1 MDEGLLVLIIAL
13 LTLENSTAA
22 FDINDTWTTV
32 WNEVKVILE
41 NSDQNLAI
49 LVEAD
54 KAEASELK
62 LEEFPEISAFNKTH
76 ISTLIHLLQEDEGL
90 SKFVSL
96 TMVAENSLF
105 QDARYVN
112 RSLTVIAGLDIC
124 KDFVFAIVLEQHPP
138 HIKISNPMSHN
149 SKEVCEVTKE
159 AMDLQVI
166 LGVSAAT
173 LVTALVTISICLVL
187 CKTKGQLCWKKK
199 IPQRRS
205 FDKNPIYGE
214 YAEIYKESEVIHEL
228 NVISKHLSQV
238 RDTNVDYYGH
248 TGRSIVAQLSD
259 RNSQY
264 SSSE

>member
-32 WNEVKVILE
+32 WNEVKAILE
-41 NSDQNLAI
+41 NSDKNLAI

-62 LEEFPEISAFNKTH
+62 LKEFPEISAFNKTH

-90 SKFVSL
+90 SKFASL

-105 QDARYVN
+105 RDARYVN
-112 RSLTVIAGLDIC
+112 GSLTVIAGLDIC

-138 HIKISNPMSHN
+138 RIKISNPMSYN

-166 LGVSAAT
+166 LAVSAAT

-264 SSSE
+264 YSSE

>member
-1 MDEGLLVLIIAL
+1 MDDGLLVLIIAL
-13 LTLENSTAA
+13 LTLERSTA
-22 FDINDTWTTV
+22 FDINDTWKTV
-32 WNEVKVILE
+32 WNEVKAILE
-41 NSDQNLAI
+41 TSDQDLAT

-62 LEEFPEISAFNKTH
+62 LKEFPEISAFNKTH
-76 ISTLIHLLQEDEGL
+76 ISTLIHLLQEDEDL

-105 QDARYVN
+105 QEAKYVN
-112 RSLTVIAGLDIC
+112 GSLTVIAGLDIC

-138 HIKISNPMSHN
+138 HIKISNPMSY
-149 SKEVCEVTKE
+149 KEVCEVTKE

-166 LGVSAAT
+166 LGVSGAT

-238 RDTNVDYYGH
+238 QDNNVDYYGH
-248 TGRSIVAQLSD
+248 TGRSNLT
-259 RNSQY
+259 
-264 SSSE
+264 

>member
-13 LTLENSTAA
+13 LTLERSTA
-22 FDINDTWTTV
+22 FDINDTWKTV
-32 WNEVKVILE
+32 WNEVKAILE
-41 NSDQNLAI
+41 NSDKNLAI

-62 LEEFPEISAFNKTH
+62 LKEFPEISAFNKTH
-76 ISTLIHLLQEDEGL
+76 ISTLIHLLQEDEGF
-90 SKFVSL
+90 SKSVSL

-112 RSLTVIAGLDIC
+112 GSLTVIAGLDIC

-138 HIKISNPMSHN
+138 HIKISNPMLYN

-166 LGVSAAT
+166 LAVSAAT
-173 LVTALVTISICLVL
+173 LVTALVTISICLLL

-238 RDTNVDYYGH
+238 QDTNVDYYGH
-248 TGRSIVAQLSD
+248 TGRSNHLT
-259 RNSQY
+259 
-264 SSSE
+264 

>member
-13 LTLENSTAA
+13 LTLERSTA
-22 FDINDTWTTV
+22 FDINDTWKTV
-32 WNEVKVILE
+32 WNEVKAILE
-41 NSDQNLAI
+41 NSDKNLAI

-62 LEEFPEISAFNKTH
+62 LKEFPEISAFNKTH
-76 ISTLIHLLQEDEGL
+76 ISTLIHLLQEDEGF
-90 SKFVSL
+90 SKSVSL

-112 RSLTVIAGLDIC
+112 GSLTVIAGLDIC
-124 KDFVFAIVLEQHPP
+124 KDFVFAIVLEQHPL
-138 HIKISNPMSHN
+138 HIKISNPMLYN

-159 AMDLQVI
+159 AMYLNVI
-166 LGVSAAT
+166 LVVTAAT
-173 LVTALVTISICLVL
+173 LLKALLTISICLVL

-205 FDKNPIYGE
+205 VDKNPIYGE

>member
-1 MDEGLLVLIIAL
+1 MDKGLLVLIIAL
-13 LTLENSTAA
+13 LTLERSTA
-22 FDINDTWTTV
+22 FDINDTWKTV
-32 WNEVKVILE
+32 WNEVKAILE
-41 NSDQNLAI
+41 NSDKNLAI

-62 LEEFPEISAFNKTH
+62 LKEFPEISAFNKTH

-96 TMVAENSLF
+96 TMVAKNSLF

-112 RSLTVIAGLDIC
+112 GSLTVIAGLDIC

-138 HIKISNPMSHN
+138 HIKISNPLLYN

-166 LGVSAAT
+166 LAVSAAT
-173 LVTALVTISICLVL
+173 LVTALVTISICLLL

-238 RDTNVDYYGH
+238 QDTNVDYYGH